1 MDVYNLGK
9 TDIIL
14 DMPWLVVHNLE
25 INWEIREVKIIRC
38 LLLCEKIPE
47 KKIIKTKKTRKM
59 NVDNKMDLRQVVRE
73 KERRQEK
80 IKEEKKTEDMVPKR
94 FYKWLK
100 VFRKI
105 ESERMPTRK
114 SWNHAIDLKP
124 DFVAKKERIYL
135 LSRIK
140 REEVQVFI
148 ED

>member
-25 INWEIREVKIIRC
+25 INWEIGKVKIIRC

-59 NVDNKMDLRQVVRE
+59 NVNNKIDLRQVVRE

-80 IKEEKKTEDMVPKR
+80 VKEKKKTEDMVPKR

-105 ESERMPTRK
+105 ESERIPTRK
-114 SWNHAIDLKP
+114 SQNHAIDLKP